1 MCKNSVDFWREVPQ
15 KGRVP
20 EVALADF
27 FRTLDIVEFTE
38 VKNAHIVPRCYLKNF
53 AVEDAVMLS
62 VDGKPSIGP
71 VSIDNAAIRQRFYRR
86 FRPDGTPIYDIE
98 WSLSELEGA
107 IAPLLPH
114 VKEGWPL
121 PCIEIKAALAE
132 FFAFQFVRGP
142 RWKKWREELA
152 QETADDFR
160 RNPEPVLHNGIWIPA
175 TQRQINETEDKLLS
189 ETEWLTR
196 MMLIANRLITAF
208 GSMCWHL
215 IEFDEPLLAISD
227 HPVVAWPIDSPY
239 RRPEETPAGLG
250 VLNFLEVRVPISP
263 TLGLLMTWQEPPDR
277 ARIIWGSEEIAA
289 NLNAFTIANADRQW
303 MHRPGSQVP
312 IADGYLDPVSKE
324 LIDGYGAAEAKG
336 SKVRE
341 QVTELLVV

>member
-1 MCKNSVDFWREVPQ
+1 MEY
-15 KGRVP
+15 
-20 EVALADF
+20 
-27 FRTLDIVEFTE
+27 TE
-38 VKNAHIVPRCYLKNF
+38 VKKAHIVPRCYLKNF

-62 VDGKPSIGP
+62 VDSNPPIGP
-71 VSIDNAAIRQRFYRR
+71 VSIDNAAIRRSFYRR
-86 FRPDGTPIYDIE
+86 FRPDGTPIYDVE

-142 RWKKWREELA
+142 RWKKWREGLA
-152 QETADDFR
+152 RESAENFR

-175 TQRQINETEDKLLS
+175 TQRQINETEDELLS
-189 ETEWLTR
+189 ETRWLTE
-196 MMLIANRLITAF
+196 MMLIANRVISAF
-208 GSMCWHL
+208 GSMRWYL
-215 IEFDEPLLAISD
+215 IEFEEPLLVISD
-227 HPVVAWPIDSPY
+227 HPVVAWPFDSPY
-239 RRPEETPAGLG
+239 RRPEPTPAGLG
-250 VLNFLEVRVPISP
+250 VLNFLEVRAPISP
-263 TLGLLMTWQEPPDR
+263 TLSLLMTWQEPPDYGHIVR
-277 ARIIWGSEEIAA
+277 GSEQIAG

-303 MHRPGSQVP
+303 MHRPGIPPPV
-312 IADGYLDPVSKE
+312 ADGFLDPVSKE

-341 QVTELLVV
+341 QVTELLERKQGQDIHEAVDENGRMHAEIVTSAQRS